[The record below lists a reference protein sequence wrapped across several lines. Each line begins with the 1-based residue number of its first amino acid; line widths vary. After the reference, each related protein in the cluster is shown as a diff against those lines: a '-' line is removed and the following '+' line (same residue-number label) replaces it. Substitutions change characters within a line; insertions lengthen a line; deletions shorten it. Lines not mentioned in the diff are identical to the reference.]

1 MRNALRS
8 IVVVTLLLNTA
19 YAQQNY
25 LLTGTYTK
33 GKSEGIYV
41 YDFNSNTGNS
51 SFVSKI
57 KSVNP
62 SFLAVSPNQ
71 HFVYAVN
78 EEGNG
83 KGGKISSYSFNRSTG
98 MLQFINQQ
106 LSGGDDPCY
115 VEVDKAGKWVVLA
128 NYSGGSL
135 SIFPVENNGSLGEA
149 TTNIQHTG
157 SSINKDRQE
166 KAHVHSTFFSPDN
179 KYLLVQDLGM
189 DEITVYPFNEKKGTL
204 NLRKRKIIKS
214 TPGAGPRHIVFSNH
228 HKFVYAIHELSGT
241 VSAYKFKRGKLKLV
255 EEVSA
260 SQPGFTGF
268 MGSADIHISG
278 DDNFLYCSNRGDANT
293 ISIFKIDK
301 DNGKLTIAG
310 YQSTLGLGPRNFNFD
325 PSGNFLIVAN
335 QNSDN
340 IVIFKI
346 NKETGLLIDTGKRID
361 VGSPVCLKWID
372 K

>member
-1 MRNALRS
+1 MKNILCLFFS
-8 IVVVTLLLNTA
+8 LSFLSSK
-19 YAQQNY
+19 AQKNY
-25 LLTGTYTK
+25 LLAGTYTT

-41 YDFNSNTGNS
+41 YDFDSKSGDLS
-51 SFVSKI
+51 YVSKI

-62 SFLAVSPNQ
+62 SYLAVSPNK

-83 KGGKISSYSFNRSTG
+83 QGGKISAYTFNNSTG
-98 MLQFINQQ
+98 TLQFINQQ

-115 VEVDKAGKWVVLA
+115 VEVDKTGKWVVLA

-135 SIFPVENNGSLGEA
+135 SIFPVENNGGIGAA
-149 TTNIQHTG
+149 TTHIQHTG
-157 SSINKDRQE
+157 SSVNKERQE

-189 DEITVYPFNEKKGTL
+189 DQITVYPFNQRKGTV
-204 NLRKRKIIKS
+204 NISKKKITRS
-214 TPGAGPRHIVFSNH
+214 TPGAGPRHIAFSNH

-241 VSAYKFKRGKLKLV
+241 VTAYKFKKGQLKFI
-255 EEVSA
+255 EEISA
-260 SQPGFTGF
+260 AQPGFKGF
-268 MGSADIHISG
+268 LGSADIHVSQDG
-278 DDNFLYCSNRGDANT
+278 NFLYCSNRGDANNIT
-293 ISIFKIDK
+293 IFKIGK
-301 DNGKLTIAG
+301 DNGKLTIVG

-325 PSGNFLIVAN
+325 PSGNFLLVAN
-335 QNSDN
+335 QNSDD

-346 NKETGLLIDTGKRID
+346 NKETGLLTDTGKKID
-361 VGSPVCLKWID
+361 IGNPVCLKWIG

>member
-1 MRNALRS
+1 MKS
-8 IVVVTLLLNTA
+8 IFCLFLTLSCLSSQ
-19 YAQQNY
+19 AQNNY
-25 LLTGTYTK
+25 LLAGTYTN

-41 YDFNSNTGNS
+41 YDFDSNTGNS
-51 SFVSKI
+51 TFVSKI

-83 KGGKISSYSFNRSTG
+83 KGGQISSYIFNKSTG
-98 MLQFINQQ
+98 TLQFINQQ

-115 VEVDKAGKWVVLA
+115 VEVDKTGKWVVLA

-135 SIFPVENNGSLGEA
+135 SIFSIGNNGGIGA
-149 TTNIQHTG
+149 VTTHVQHAG

-179 KYLLVQDLGM
+179 KYLVVQDLGM

-204 NLRKRKIIKS
+204 NLRKKKTIKS
-214 TPGAGPRHIVFSNH
+214 TPGAGPRHIVFSND

-241 VSAYKFKRGKLKLV
+241 VSVYKFRKGNLKLV

-260 SQPGFTGF
+260 AKPDFKEF
-268 MGSADIHISG
+268 MGSADIHISADG
-278 DDNFLYCSNRGDANT
+278 DFLYCSNRGDANS
-293 ISIFKIDK
+293 ISIFKINK
-301 DNGKLTIAG
+301 NSGRLTIAG

-325 PSGNFLIVAN
+325 PTGEFLLVAN
-335 QNSDN
+335 QNSDD

-346 NKETGLLIDTGKRID
+346 NKETGLLTDTGKKID
-361 VGSPVCLKWID
+361 IGNPVCLKWID